1 MADQAERM
9 REIFQGEQAFKTHR
23 KSGLAKTFV
32 VASGKGGVG
41 KSNIVVN
48 LALIFG
54 QWGHKIIIV
63 DADLGMANAN
73 ILLNMQPQY
82 TLIDV
87 LQGRKDLQDVILK
100 GPSNVDVLPGGSG
113 LSQVVSL
120 DSQQREQLLAH
131 FSSLE
136 EKGDILLVDC
146 AAGLSR
152 DVLSFIAAA
161 DALVLVTTPE
171 PTAIMDVYS
180 IIKIVNNYRLHSQ
193 ISLIVNMTGSLRDGE
208 DVFER
213 IRRVSNNFLDV
224 EVTFLGGIEYDQNV
238 RKSVLNSYPYVLQ
251 FPRSRAARCTRL
263 IARRMLPGAE
273 LLKEGPRP
281 LIKEEGF
288 LRRLLRLWR
297 VG

>member
-9 REIFQGEQAFKTHR
+9 REIFQGGQAFKMPR
-23 KSGLAKTFV
+23 KSGLARTFV

-54 QWGHKIIIV
+54 QWGHKIIIL
-63 DADLGMANAN
+63 DTDLGMANVN
-73 ILLNMQPQY
+73 ILLNIQPQY

-87 LQGRKDLQDVILK
+87 LQGRKELQDVILK

-113 LSQVVSL
+113 LSQVVNL
-120 DSQQREQLLAH
+120 DSQQREQLLAY
-131 FSSLE
+131 FSYLE

-161 DALVLVTTPE
+161 DELVLVTTPE
-171 PTAIMDVYS
+171 PTAMMDVYS
-180 IIKIVNNYRLHSQ
+180 IIKIVNNYGLHSR
-193 ISLIVNMTGSLRDGE
+193 ISMIVNMAGSMQDSE

-213 IRRVSNNFLDV
+213 IRRVSSNFLEV
-224 EVTFLGGIEYDQNV
+224 EVTFLGGIEYDHNV
-238 RKSVLNSYPYVLQ
+238 RRSVLNSCPYVLQ
-251 FPRSRAARCTRL
+251 YPRSRAAHSTRL
-263 IARRMLPGAE
+263 IARRMLPGGE
-273 LLKEGPRP
+273 SLQEGREAV
-281 LIKEEGF
+281 KEEGF

>member
-1 MADQAERM
+1 
-9 REIFQGEQAFKTHR
+9 
-23 KSGLAKTFV
+23 
-32 VASGKGGVG
+32 
-41 KSNIVVN
+41 
-48 LALIFG
+48 
-54 QWGHKIIIV
+54 
-63 DADLGMANAN
+63 
-73 ILLNMQPQY
+73 

-87 LQGRKDLQDVILK
+87 LQGRKELQDVILQ
-100 GPSNVDVLPGGSG
+100 GPSNVEVLPGGSG
-113 LSQVVSL
+113 LSQVVNL

-131 FSSLE
+131 FSYLE

-161 DALVLVTTPE
+161 DELVLVTTPE
-171 PTAIMDVYS
+171 PTAMMDVYS
-180 IIKIVNNYRLHSQ
+180 IIKIVNNYGLHSR
-193 ISLIVNMTGSLRDGE
+193 ISMIVNMAGSVQDGA

-213 IRRVSNNFLDV
+213 IRRVSSNFLDV

-238 RKSVLNSYPYVLQ
+238 RRSVLNSCPYVLQ
-251 FPRSRAARCTRL
+251 YPRSRAAQSTRL

-273 LLKEGPRP
+273 SLQAGPRAAVQ
-281 LIKEEGF
+281 EEGF